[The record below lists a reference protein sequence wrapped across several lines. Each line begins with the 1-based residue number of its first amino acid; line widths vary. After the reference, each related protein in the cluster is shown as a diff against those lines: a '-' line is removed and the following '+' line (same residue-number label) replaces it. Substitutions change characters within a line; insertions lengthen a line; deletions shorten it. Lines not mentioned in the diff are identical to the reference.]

1 MNNTHR
7 YLSWK
12 HQPSCY
18 GEEPLPSLPIMY
30 SILEISH
37 EKQERCKHDA
47 VDEMCMMYCKTGS
60 SYLEEISLSH
70 HRKKVLCI
78 IIWVPSFDDGQHGMD
93 LHGMWIKVEAKKKKK
108 NPAESRST
116 KDKRIEWEMLVKLLE
131 TQGSI
136 NNWLKRGLLPCCCTT
151 AIFVIAVKMYKLE
164 CSPATLAS
172 WPDYSLSSNY
182 TTV

>member
-108 NPAESRST
+108 KIQQNPDLQRT
-116 KDKRIEWEMLVKLLE
+116 K
-131 TQGSI
+131 
-136 NNWLKRGLLPCCCTT
+136 GLSGKC
-151 AIFVIAVKMYKLE
+151 
-164 CSPATLAS
+164 
-172 WPDYSLSSNY
+172 LSSCWKHRVLSITDWKEGCCPVAVPQPY
-182 TTV
+182 L